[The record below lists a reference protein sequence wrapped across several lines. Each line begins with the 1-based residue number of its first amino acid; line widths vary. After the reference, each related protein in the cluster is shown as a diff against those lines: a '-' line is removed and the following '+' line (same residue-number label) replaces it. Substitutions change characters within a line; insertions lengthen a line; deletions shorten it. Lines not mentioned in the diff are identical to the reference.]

1 MLFPNSQPIP
11 PNRFLSSRFLSS
23 RFLPGRFLTT
33 QTFLQTLRPSHALHR
48 VRQIP
53 LQRPTARHLR
63 LTRHQHSAPIV
74 PPSLQLA
81 IRSLLHA
88 KPVSR

>member
-1 MLFPNSQPIP
+1 MLFPNSQLIP
-11 PNRFLSSRFLSS
+11 PNRFLSS
-23 RFLPGRFLTT
+23 RFLTT
-33 QTFLQTLRPSHALHR
+33 QTFLQTLRPSHVLRR

-53 LQRPTARHLR
+53 LQRPTARLLR
-63 LTRHQHSAPIV
+63 LTQHLHPAPTV
-74 PPSLQLA
+74 PPLLQLA